1 MTFDKVSLAA
11 SNYSNSAPL
20 IWSFWHGSRQAEVN
34 LITDAAP
41 SKCALMLD
49 AQEVS
54 VALTPVI
61 EYQRIAET
69 VIIPSCCVASKH
81 QVRSVV
87 LVTKGEDL
95 KRAKTV
101 ALDVSSK
108 TSVALTQIIFREFF
122 GRKPE
127 FVSAQPNIEKMLAK
141 HDAAL
146 LIGDPALNLD
156 RNKFRVFDIVE
167 VWREFTGCGFVF
179 AFWLARQEASESVQK
194 IDFSKARDEG
204 LEKIE
209 EIMRFYAPQ
218 VMLPTLDFNR
228 YLTQNITYSLDEEL
242 IKGLQLYYQLARK
255 LNLIG
260 TLKSLKFT

>member
-1 MTFDKVSLAA
+1 MTVDKISLAA

-20 IWSFWHGSRQAEVN
+20 IWSFWHGSRQSEVN

-41 SKCALMLD
+41 SKCALMLES
-49 AQEVS
+49 QEVA
-54 VALTPVI
+54 VALAPVV

-69 VIIPSCCVASKH
+69 VIVPDCCVASKY

-95 KRAKTV
+95 KCAKTV

-108 TSVALTQIIFREFF
+108 TSVALAQIIFREFF
-122 GRKPE
+122 GRQPE
-127 FVSAQPNIEKMLAK
+127 FISARPNIEKMLAK

-156 RNKFRVFDIVE
+156 HHKFRVFDIVE

-179 AFWLARQEASESVQK
+179 AFWLACREATEQARK
-194 IDFSKARDEG
+194 IDFAAARDEG
-204 LEKIE
+204 LQKIE
-209 EIMRFYAPQ
+209 EIMRFYVPQ
-218 VMLPTLDFNR
+218 VNLPTSDFHC
-228 YLTQNITYSLDEEL
+228 YLTENITYSLDAEL
-242 IKGLQLYYQLARK
+242 LEGLQLYYRLASK
-255 LNLIG
+255 LGLIPE
-260 TLKSLKFT
+260 LKSLNFL